1 VADLKGQG
9 LAGESLWL
17 GVDQLPTLESSK

>member
-17 GVDQLPTLESSK
+17 GVDQLPTMQG